1 MNKIFNR
8 VVKCK
13 TCGRQISRGAI
24 CPRCGRDNW
33 SLLDKYKF
41 FMLAVLLVFFSIY
54 GLINSINSYMNRE
67 VTNEESSYKIDKK
80 EVKVEIVGS
89 HSNGFSLYIGGTLV
103 NTSGKDLTYIQILI
117 PTYNENGSR
126 VGSAIATI
134 NNLKDGETWEF
145 EAVDLS
151 NGTKFD
157 PNNYDIDA
165 F

>member
-1 MNKIFNR
+1 MSNIFNR

-24 CPRCGRDNW
+24 CPRCGRDNR
-33 SLLDKYKF
+33 SLIGKYKF
-41 FMLAVLLVFFSIY
+41 FLLAVLLVLFSIY
-54 GLINSINSYMNRE
+54 GLINSIDSYMNRDVVE
-67 VTNEESSYKIDKK
+67 EESCKINK
-80 EVKVEIVGS
+80 EDVKVEIVGS

-103 NTSGKDLTYIQILI
+103 NTSGKDLTYVQILI
-117 PTYNENGSR
+117 PTYNDNGNR
-126 VGSAIATI
+126 IGSAIATI
-134 NNLKDGETWEF
+134 NNLKKGEVWEF

-157 PNNYDIDA
+157 TNDYNIDA

>member
-1 MNKIFNR
+1 MSKIFNR

-13 TCGRQISRGAI
+13 TCGRQIAHGAI
-24 CPRCGRDNW
+24 CPRCGRDNR
-33 SLLDKYKF
+33 SLIDKYKF
-41 FMLAVLLVFFSIY
+41 FVLAVLLVLFSIY
-54 GLINSINSYMNRE
+54 GLINSIDSYMNRDVVE
-67 VTNEESSYKIDKK
+67 DESCKINKK
-80 EVKVEIVGS
+80 DVKIEIVGS

-103 NTSGKDLTYIQILI
+103 NTSGKDLTYVQILI
-117 PTYNENGSR
+117 PTYNDNGSR
-126 VGSAIATI
+126 IGSAIATI

>member
-1 MNKIFNR
+1 
-8 VVKCK
+8 
-13 TCGRQISRGAI
+13 
-24 CPRCGRDNW
+24 
-33 SLLDKYKF
+33 
-41 FMLAVLLVFFSIY
+41 
-54 GLINSINSYMNRE
+54 MNRE
-67 VTNEESSYKIDKK
+67 VNNEDSSYKIDKK

-117 PTYNENGSR
+117 PTYNDNGSR
-126 VGSAIATI
+126 IGSAIATI

>member
-1 MNKIFNR
+1 MSKIFNR

-13 TCGRQISRGAI
+13 TCGRQIAHGAI
-24 CPRCGRDNW
+24 CPRCGRDNR
-33 SLLDKYKF
+33 SLIDKYKF
-41 FMLAVLLVFFSIY
+41 FVLAVLLVLFSIY
-54 GLINSINSYMNRE
+54 GLINSIDSYMNRDVVE
-67 VTNEESSYKIDKK
+67 EESCKINKK
-80 EVKVEIVGS
+80 DVKIEIVGS

-103 NTSGKDLTYIQILI
+103 NTSGKDLTYVQILI
-117 PTYNENGSR
+117 PTYNDNGSR
-126 VGSAIATI
+126 IGSAIATI

>member
-1 MNKIFNR
+1 MSKIFNR

-13 TCGRQISRGAI
+13 TCGRQIAHGAI
-24 CPRCGRDNW
+24 CPRCGRDNR
-33 SLLDKYKF
+33 SLIGKYKF
-41 FMLAVLLVFFSIY
+41 FVLAILLVLFSIY
-54 GLINSINSYMNRE
+54 GLINSIDSYMNRDVVE
-67 VTNEESSYKIDKK
+67 EESCKINKK
-80 EVKVEIVGS
+80 DVKIEIVGS

-103 NTSGKDLTYIQILI
+103 NTSGKDLTYVQILI
-117 PTYNENGSR
+117 PTYNDNGSR
-126 VGSAIATI
+126 IGSAIATI

>member
-1 MNKIFNR
+1 MSKIFNR

-13 TCGRQISRGAI
+13 TCGRQIAHGAI
-24 CPRCGRDNW
+24 CPRCGRDNR
-33 SLLDKYKF
+33 SLIDKYKF
-41 FMLAVLLVFFSIY
+41 FVLAVLLVLFSIY
-54 GLINSINSYMNRE
+54 GLINSIDSYMNRDVVE
-67 VTNEESSYKIDKK
+67 EESCKINKK
-80 EVKVEIVGS
+80 DVKIEIVGS

-103 NTSGKDLTYIQILI
+103 NTSGKDLTYVQILI
-117 PTYNENGSR
+117 PTYNDNGSR
-126 VGSAIATI
+126 IGSAIATI

-157 PNNYDIDA
+157 SNNYDIDA

>member
-1 MNKIFNR
+1 MSKIFNR

-13 TCGRQISRGAI
+13 TCGRQIAHGAI
-24 CPRCGRDNW
+24 CPRCGRDNR
-33 SLLDKYKF
+33 SFIGKYKF
-41 FMLAVLLVFFSIY
+41 FVLAVLLVLFSIY
-54 GLINSINSYMNRE
+54 GLINSIDSYMNRDVVE
-67 VTNEESSYKIDKK
+67 EESCKINKK
-80 EVKVEIVGS
+80 DVKIAIVGS

-103 NTSGKDLTYIQILI
+103 NTSGKDLTYVQILI
-117 PTYNENGSR
+117 PTYNDNGSR
-126 VGSAIATI
+126 IGSAIATI